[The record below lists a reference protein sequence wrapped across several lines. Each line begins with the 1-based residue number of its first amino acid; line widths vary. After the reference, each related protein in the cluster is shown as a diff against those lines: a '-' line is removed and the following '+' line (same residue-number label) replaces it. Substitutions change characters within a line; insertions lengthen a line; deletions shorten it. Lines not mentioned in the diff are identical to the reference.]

1 VQLDA
6 TARPARLPVIEVEK
20 SDASYT
26 GGLAD
31 DWRERLILCPRA
43 GLTPNPNPR
52 MPDPAA

>member
-6 TARPARLPVIEVEK
+6 TARPARLPVIAVEK